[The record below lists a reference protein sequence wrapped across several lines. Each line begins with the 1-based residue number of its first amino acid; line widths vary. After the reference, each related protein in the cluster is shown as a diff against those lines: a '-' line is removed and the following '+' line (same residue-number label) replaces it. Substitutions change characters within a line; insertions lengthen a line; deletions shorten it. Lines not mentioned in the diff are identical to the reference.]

1 MIYIHRPEV
10 VSRFKSWASYV
21 GKQEWINISPQKFW
35 VMFEQTMA
43 KNGVKYN
50 TKKVS
55 GNIKVLGI
63 KFKQSNIVEEN
74 LDDLIFEFVE

>member
-1 MIYIHRPEV
+1 
-10 VSRFKSWASYV
+10 
-21 GKQEWINISPQKFW
+21 
-35 VMFEQTMA
+35 MA